1 MKQRNSLILA
11 VAFAFVFP
19 VMSSVVSSE
28 ISDSVLTESHM
39 KPLVVS
45 NPDSLLVLLDVAEAR
60 KLSSFPSYRIDL
72 LRAQAYNELRMFL
85 EKKRWALK
93 ALESDSIVSYPR
105 LQLQAMMIVASA
117 DEFYGNY
124 EESISM
130 ALEAVGLARKY
141 RIKSAE
147 YHLLGTVSSVAFKMG
162 DRKQGYDYL
171 NQVIDEG
178 ISSFDVRELA
188 NVSSALGTKV
198 NALFTDNLYNKA
210 IDECQRR
217 LEVIARIDRLGG
229 APHGFT
235 DQQRAYVYARMASA
249 AQRLHQETK
258 AYRAYIDFLNTDYG
272 STANGRIFIVD
283 YLLES
288 GRYQTVL
295 DFTRP
300 LYKTFVRTDTIN
312 TDFHSLLYCEAKA
325 YGGLGNYQKG
335 MSLIERAAVIQ
346 DSLYFREKESK
357 AQELSMMFSVN
368 EKDLGLI
375 RAKAELQRRRRL
387 WLSSVAVGMMIMI
400 VSLVLI
406 LYYRNMWRRTRIM
419 VAQIDEL
426 LALRE
431 SMRLSLGEA
440 GDEGYGEFIG
450 MEKRIKE
457 ENFFLR
463 SGFNRTM
470 ISQLT
475 GLSSS
480 RVAELIERYAQC
492 SPIDYVNKLKVE
504 YSIKLIHDHPNWTID
519 AIADAS
525 GFGSRNTYY
534 HHFKRIYGITPA
546 QYRKRSLEMKEKS
559 GI

>member
-1 MKQRNSLILA
+1 MKRRKFLVLA
-11 VAFAFVFP
+11 VALAFVFP
-19 VMSSVVSSE
+19 VMASVVSSE

-45 NPDSLLVLLDVAEAR
+45 NPDSLLALLDVAEAR
-60 KLSSFPSYRIDL
+60 KLPSLPLYRIDL

-93 ALESDSIVSYPR
+93 ALESDSIVNYPR

-188 NVSSALGTKV
+188 NVSSALGAKV
-198 NALFTDNLYNKA
+198 NALFTDKLYNKA
-210 IDECQRR
+210 LDESQRR
-217 LEVIARIDRLGG
+217 LDVIARIDRLGG

-235 DQQRAYVYARMASA
+235 DQQRAYVYASMASA
-249 AQRLHQETK
+249 AQRLHQEAK
-258 AYRAYIDFLNTDYG
+258 AYRAYTDFLNTDYG
-272 STANGRIFIVD
+272 STANGRIFIVN

-312 TDFHSLLYCEAKA
+312 ADFHSLLYCEAKA

-335 MSLIERAAVIQ
+335 MSLMERAAAIQ
-346 DSLYFREKESK
+346 DSLYLREMESK

-368 EKDLGLI
+368 EKDLSLI
-375 RAKAELQRRRRL
+375 RAKAESQRLRRL
-387 WLSSVAVGMMIMI
+387 WLSSAAVGMMIMI
-400 VSLVLI
+400 VSFVLI

-431 SMRLSLGEA
+431 SMSLSLGEA

-475 GLSSS
+475 GLSNS
-480 RVAELIERYAQC
+480 RVVELIERYAQC

-534 HHFKRIYGITPA
+534 HHFNRIYDITPA
-546 QYRKRSLEMKEKS
+546 QYRKRSLGMKEKS